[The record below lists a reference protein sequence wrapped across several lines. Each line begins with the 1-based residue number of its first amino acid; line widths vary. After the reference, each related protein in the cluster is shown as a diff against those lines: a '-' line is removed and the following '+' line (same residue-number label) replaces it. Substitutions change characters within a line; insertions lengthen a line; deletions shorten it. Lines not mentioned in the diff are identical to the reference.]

1 MYAFARPMLYSYV
14 SPLYDRLYLNSK
26 IRIPI
31 DMLPNLSLIYIFR
44 LVIHVYNYLR
54 SKISDVSDSGDS
66 VMYDNVN
73 GYDHDVLIN
82 SISKKPIMPS
92 SMSNDRL
99 NDEEFERAIT
109 PRSPPVTSTSSVTVR
124 PLSSSP
130 LPTTITKPNPNQR
143 KSSDST
149 SLPSSPCT
157 NAIIKNAPKRI
168 SSPINIKKKESQP
181 ITSENDHVE
190 TISIDPKD
198 DIKIEINDNDENNPN
213 GTEEIFAT
221 DQDINNGQQISG
233 FTMNL
238 GPMNQGIRFKRS
250 LFYWVCNHSK
260 AVRLY

>member
-1 MYAFARPMLYSYV
+1 M
-14 SPLYDRLYLNSK
+14 
-26 IRIPI
+26 
-31 DMLPNLSLIYIFR
+31 
-44 LVIHVYNYLR
+44 
-54 SKISDVSDSGDS
+54 SDEDS

-82 SISKKPIMPS
+82 SIKKPS
-92 SMSNDRL
+92 SMRVNDRL

-109 PRSPPVTSTSSVTVR
+109 PRSPPVTSSSSVTVSVSQA
-124 PLSSSP
+124 PHLNETP
-130 LPTTITKPNPNQR
+130 LPTTTTKPNPVR
-143 KSSDST
+143 KSSES
-149 SLPSSPCT
+149 SLPSSPCTTLST

-168 SSPINIKKKESQP
+168 SSPINIKKKESPQKM
-181 ITSENDHVE
+181 ITQENDHVE

-238 GPMNQGIRFKRS
+238 GPMNQGNRF
-250 LFYWVCNHSK
+250 
-260 AVRLY
+260 

>member
-1 MYAFARPMLYSYV
+1 MF
-14 SPLYDRLYLNSK
+14 
-26 IRIPI
+26 
-31 DMLPNLSLIYIFR
+31 PNLVLIYIFR

-73 GYDHDVLIN
+73 GYGDHDVLIN
-82 SISKKPIMPS
+82 SISKKPMMPS

-130 LPTTITKPNPNQR
+130 LPTTITKPNPNPR
-143 KSSDST
+143 KSSDSS

-168 SSPINIKKKESQP
+168 SSPINIKKKESQM
-181 ITSENDHVE
+181 ITPEKMITPENDHVE

-238 GPMNQGIRFKRS
+238 GPMNQGIRF
-250 LFYWVCNHSK
+250 VTESK
-260 AVRLY
+260 VFLLRV

>member
-1 MYAFARPMLYSYV
+1 M
-14 SPLYDRLYLNSK
+14 
-26 IRIPI
+26 
-31 DMLPNLSLIYIFR
+31 
-44 LVIHVYNYLR
+44 
-54 SKISDVSDSGDS
+54 SDEDS

-82 SISKKPIMPS
+82 SIKKPS
-92 SMSNDRL
+92 SMRVNDRL

-109 PRSPPVTSTSSVTVR
+109 PRSPPVTSSSSVTVSVSQ
-124 PLSSSP
+124 PHLNETP
-130 LPTTITKPNPNQR
+130 LPSTTTKPNQNPR
-143 KSSDST
+143 KSSES
-149 SLPSSPCT
+149 SLPSSPCTLST

-168 SSPINIKKKESQP
+168 SSPINIKKKESPQKM
-181 ITSENDHVE
+181 ITQENDHVE

-238 GPMNQGIRFKRS
+238 GPMNQGNRF
-250 LFYWVCNHSK
+250 
-260 AVRLY
+260 

>member
-1 MYAFARPMLYSYV
+1 
-14 SPLYDRLYLNSK
+14 
-26 IRIPI
+26 
-31 DMLPNLSLIYIFR
+31 
-44 LVIHVYNYLR
+44 
-54 SKISDVSDSGDS
+54 
-66 VMYDNVN
+66 MYDNVN
-73 GYDHDVLIN
+73 GYDDHDVLNIN
-82 SISKKPIMPS
+82 SISKKPMMPS
-92 SMSNDRL
+92 SMSHDRL

-109 PRSPPVTSTSSVTVR
+109 PRSPPVTSSTSTSVTVR

-130 LPTTITKPNPNQR
+130 LPTTTTNITKPNR

-168 SSPINIKKKESQP
+168 SSPINIKKKESQMIQPSESKMIHSSNDP
-181 ITSENDHVE
+181 INDHVE

-238 GPMNQGIRFKRS
+238 GPMNQGNRFRS
-250 LFYWVCNHSK
+250 KMSSIWPCK
-260 AVRLY
+260 TVRLC

>member
-1 MYAFARPMLYSYV
+1 M
-14 SPLYDRLYLNSK
+14 
-26 IRIPI
+26 
-31 DMLPNLSLIYIFR
+31 
-44 LVIHVYNYLR
+44 VIHVYNYLR
-54 SKISDVSDSGDS
+54 SKIQDVSDEDS

-82 SISKKPIMPS
+82 SIKKPMSS
-92 SMSNDRL
+92 SMRVNDRL

-109 PRSPPVTSTSSVTVR
+109 PRSPPVTTSSSVTVSV
-124 PLSSSP
+124 LNDTTMNSP
-130 LPTTITKPNPNQR
+130 LPTKPNPSSNPR
-143 KSSDST
+143 KSSES

-168 SSPINIKKKESQP
+168 SSPINIKKKESPQKM
-181 ITSENDHVE
+181 ITQENDHVE

-213 GTEEIFAT
+213 GTEEIFSAT

-238 GPMNQGIRFKRS
+238 GPMNQGIRLKR
-250 LFYWVCNHSK
+250 
-260 AVRLY
+260 

>member
-1 MYAFARPMLYSYV
+1 M
-14 SPLYDRLYLNSK
+14 
-26 IRIPI
+26 
-31 DMLPNLSLIYIFR
+31 
-44 LVIHVYNYLR
+44 
-54 SKISDVSDSGDS
+54 SDEDS

-82 SISKKPIMPS
+82 SIKKPS
-92 SMSNDRL
+92 SMRVNDRL

-109 PRSPPVTSTSSVTVR
+109 PRSPPVTSSSSVTVSVSQ
-124 PLSSSP
+124 PPHLNETP
-130 LPTTITKPNPNQR
+130 LPTTTTKPNPVR
-143 KSSDST
+143 KSSES
-149 SLPSSPCT
+149 SLPSSPCTTLST

-168 SSPINIKKKESQP
+168 SSPINIKKKESPQKM
-181 ITSENDHVE
+181 ITQENDHVE

-238 GPMNQGIRFKRS
+238 GPMNQGNRF
-250 LFYWVCNHSK
+250 
-260 AVRLY
+260 

>member
-1 MYAFARPMLYSYV
+1 M
-14 SPLYDRLYLNSK
+14 
-26 IRIPI
+26 
-31 DMLPNLSLIYIFR
+31 
-44 LVIHVYNYLR
+44 VIHVYNYLR

-82 SISKKPIMPS
+82 SISKKPMMPS

-130 LPTTITKPNPNQR
+130 LPTTITKTPNQR

-168 SSPINIKKKESQP
+168 SSPINIKKKESQMITSDSKM

-238 GPMNQGIRFKRS
+238 GPMNQGIRFEVTFLLRGCS
-250 LFYWVCNHSK
+250 TLLRISHS
-260 AVRLY
+260 Y